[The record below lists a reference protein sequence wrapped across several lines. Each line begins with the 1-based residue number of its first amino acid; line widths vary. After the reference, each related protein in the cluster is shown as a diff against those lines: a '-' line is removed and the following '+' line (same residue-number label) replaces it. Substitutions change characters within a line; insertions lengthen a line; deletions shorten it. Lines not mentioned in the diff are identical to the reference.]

1 MANNW
6 ENRQYINLGPKFRI
20 ESNNPQV
27 GFHGPGVYDI
37 YGNNDQGDVSLMGMT
52 EGGTFRLYNDKTIE
66 IIGGQNTERGGVD
79 ICITGMKGSILISAM
94 ENGDVRILGNNIVM
108 ESKTDITFK
117 AGANV
122 LFDVGDKFDI
132 KAKEAY
138 CDAPHSYGPD
148 CIATEFNKA
157 SFLAQ
162 VYSGLAAEDIAMSAV
177 AAAGGPGAALA
188 VSAAQ
193 EGISALKSGG
203 LGL

>member
-37 YGNNDQGDVSLMGMT
+37 YGNNNQGDVSLMGMT
-52 EGGTFRLYNDKTIE
+52 EGGVFRLYNDRTIE

-79 ICITGMKGSILISAM
+79 ICITGMKGSVLITAM

-122 LFDVGDKFDI
+122 LFDVSQQKLI
-132 KAKEAY
+132 
-138 CDAPHSYGPD
+138 
-148 CIATEFNKA
+148 
-157 SFLAQ
+157 
-162 VYSGLAAEDIAMSAV
+162 
-177 AAAGGPGAALA
+177 
-188 VSAAQ
+188 
-193 EGISALKSGG
+193 
-203 LGL
+203 

>member
-108 ESKTDITFK
+108 EAKTDIKFK
-117 AGANV
+117 AGGNV

-148 CIATEFNKA
+148 CIATEDNAK
-157 SFLAQ
+157 SFLNQ
-162 VYSGLAAEDIAMSAV
+162 VYSGLKAEDIARA
-177 AAAGGPGAALA
+177 AATAAGGPGAGIA
-188 VSAAQ
+188 VDVAKQA
-193 EGISALKSGG
+193 ISAL
-203 LGL
+203 